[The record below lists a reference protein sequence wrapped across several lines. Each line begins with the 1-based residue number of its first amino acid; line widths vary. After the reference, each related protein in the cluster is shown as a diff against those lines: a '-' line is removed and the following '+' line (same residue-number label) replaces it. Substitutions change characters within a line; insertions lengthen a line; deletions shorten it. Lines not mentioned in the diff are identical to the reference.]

1 MAMSEDRVRRLEQK
15 LKDMKMNKQ
24 GRKVVSIKELE
35 QKLNT
40 LKPADQGSKLEGI
53 IETYHESTA
62 GEESGEVNGS
72 GKEGVWQRMRK
83 RIGSPSVKS
92 VKDDNP

>member
-1 MAMSEDRVRRLEQK
+1 MAMSEDRVRGLEQK
-15 LKDMKMNKQ
+15 LKDMKKKKQ
-24 GRKVVSIKELE
+24 GSKVVSIKELE

-40 LKPADQGSKLEGI
+40 LIPADQGSKLEGVT
-53 IETYHESTA
+53 ETYQESTA

-72 GKEGVWQRMRK
+72 GKEGVWQRIRK

>member
-15 LKDMKMNKQ
+15 LKEMQMNKQ
-24 GRKVVSIKELE
+24 GSKVASSKELE

-40 LKPADQGSKLEGI
+40 LIPADHGSKLEVVT
-53 IETYHESTA
+53 ETYQESTA
-62 GEESGEVNGS
+62 GAESGEVDGS
-72 GKEGVWQRMRK
+72 GKEGVWQRIRK